1 MNERKCQ
8 NCGATVQFMNGS
20 HEAVCQY
27 CGLKNV
33 FNPNSNII
41 SAPTDGIIMN
51 NGIITPA
58 SNGGNVMPPQ
68 PAVSNVPPQPTENKF
83 IPPVNNNNTNNQT
96 PKKKKKKK
104 SGKKIF
110 LYIFFTLLIIAS
122 GIVFYLDYTKE
133 VKEPEIYDKLPSEI
147 DTKEEELVE
156 SVIES
161 KIFKLAPDV
170 DFAHE
175 REYYNNPDIIARLEI
190 PELFNVLVVKGE
202 DNSYYLSHS
211 IRKEYDIRGTEFIDY
226 RVYPTSQQVNVYG
239 HNTRDPNIK
248 VSFLKLEKYL
258 DKTYFEENP
267 YVILQYENGK
277 DIYKIIAMKEITSQ
291 NNSHMYV
298 DRSGADFVEHVRD
311 MTTGDGVI
319 NSRNVAYDENS
330 KIIVLQTCSHH
341 WDDAFYIITAVRI

>member
-8 NCGATVQFMNGS
+8 NCNATLQFENGS
-20 HEAVCQY
+20 NEAVCQY

-33 FNPNSNII
+33 INPHASII
-41 SAPTDGIIMN
+41 SEPDGIIVN

-58 SNGGNVMPPQ
+58 TNNP
-68 PAVSNVPPQPTENKF
+68 VSNITPPPVNNAAKNNNKF
-83 IPPVNNNNTNNQT
+83 IPTGNNVSNQGPSPV
-96 PKKKKKKK
+96 KKKKKKNK
-104 SGKKIF
+104 KKIF
-110 LYIFFTLLIIAS
+110 LYIFFSLLIVAS
-122 GIVFYLDYTKE
+122 GIVFYIDYTK
-133 VKEPEIYDKLPSEI
+133 KEEQPEIYDKLPSEI
-147 DTKEEELVE
+147 ETDDDKLVE

-161 KIFKLAPDV
+161 KLFRLAPDV
-170 DFAHE
+170 DFPHE
-175 REYYNNPDIIARLEI
+175 RAYYNNNDIVARLEI

-202 DNSYYLSHS
+202 DNGYYLSHS

-258 DKTYFEENP
+258 DKTYFDENP
-267 YVILQYENGK
+267 YIIFQYEGGK
-277 DIYKIIAMKEITSQ
+277 NIYKIVAMKEITSQ
-291 NNSHMYV
+291 NNGHMYV
-298 DRSGADFVEHVRD
+298 DRVGADFVEHVRD
-311 MTTGDGVI
+311 ITTGEGVI

-330 KIIVLQTCSHH
+330 EIIVLQTCSHH